1 MVLFLF
7 SKCCA
12 VESDISLWEIA
23 QVQSKNQQESLMDR
37 SGEMKDKR
45 DGDRNDEKWKDAYDD
60 EENMS
65 VWVAGTR
72 SSSVWMSNFIC
83 QDTA

>member
-1 MVLFLF
+1 
-7 SKCCA
+7 
-12 VESDISLWEIA
+12 
-23 QVQSKNQQESLMDR
+23 MDR
-37 SGEMKDKR
+37 SEEMKDKR

-83 QDTA
+83 QDTACAYTWGTQQENRNEGCERENGRDICARQE